1 MLHPDGR
8 PYEVDEWPLTRS
20 IRDGEEVRGEEI
32 VHLLG
37 DGTKLWSRYDSF
49 PIYDD
54 EEEGRWVGELN
65 LRHFRTGEPIPVL
78 WDVFRLYDPD
88 TGGMGIRGMVE
99 RARAIGGDLEIE
111 SEQGQGKKVRFEMPL
126 RTREQDEPE
135 GGSGAAEPEEVVRVL
150 LVEDHAAVREA
161 IAVTFQREQD
171 FEVVAQASS
180 LEQARGMLDEID
192 VAVVDLGLPDGY
204 GGDLIRDL
212 REANPR
218 AQAPLLSASLQREEI
233 ARAVEAGAQQG
244 S

>member
-1 MLHPDGR
+1 VNGAGQRLVGLNGMERIRRTRVPDYFA
-8 PYEVDEWPLTRS
+8 PEDQATV
-20 IRDGEEVRGEEI
+20 
-32 VHLLG
+32 G
-37 DGTKLWSRYDSF
+37 DDMFAAVL
-49 PIYDD
+49 
-54 EEEGRWVGELN
+54 EEGRWVGELN